1 MTIALT
7 GATGKI
13 GGAVARALAHDG
25 VPFRMIVRDASR
37 APDLPGTDVAVA
49 SYGDADAGRAAL
61 EGVDLLLMVSGAE
74 AVDRLAQHRSFVA
87 AAATA
92 GVQHVVYTSFSGAA
106 ADATFTLGRDH
117 WATEEAIRATSMAH
131 TFLRDS
137 FYLDFVEDLIGED
150 GVIRGPAG
158 DGAMAAVARADV
170 ARVATE
176 VLRNPA
182 AHLDRTYELTGPA
195 AITLHEAAATVSEV
209 RGREV
214 TTTRRPRRGVRV
226 SREVG
231 PRAVAG
237 GRVGEHL
244 HGDRRGGAR
253 TGVGRRR
260 AGHGAPA
267 AVVAARCCS
276 PADGPGRRAAR
287 VARVAAAPA
296 RSADRST
303 GPAGHTATPS
313 TRHPSPPT
321 GVPGPGRPG
330 RRR

>member
-25 VPFRMIVRDASR
+25 APFRMIVRDASR

-214 TTTRRPRRGVRV
+214 TYHPETLDEAYASRAKWDPEPWQADAWVSTYTAIAEGALARVSGDVERVTGRRPM
-226 SREVG
+226 SLREVLL
-231 PRAVAG
+231 AG
-237 GRVGEHL
+237 
-244 HGDRRGGAR
+244 
-253 TGVGRRR
+253 
-260 AGHGAPA
+260 
-267 AVVAARCCS
+267 
-276 PADGPGRRAAR
+276 
-287 VARVAAAPA
+287 
-296 RSADRST
+296 
-303 GPAGHTATPS
+303 
-313 TRHPSPPT
+313 
-321 GVPGPGRPG
+321 
-330 RRR
+330 